1 MPNYKNQMYHSNMI
15 DLKKDYKHLSK
26 SQIAH
31 YYFCKEL
38 FNNPSPLVVPSIKEI
53 EEEAAKREEEYRIE
67 LQQQELQDRNKTAE
81 ELDDEAILSVKDY
94 WSRLENGSWPKEIER

>member
-1 MPNYKNQMYHSNMI
+1 MI
-15 DLKKDYKHLSK
+15 KINIDYKHLNK

-38 FNNPSPLVVPSIKEI
+38 FNNPSPLVVPSIKEMDA
-53 EEEAAKREEEYRIE
+53 EADKRAEEYRIE
-67 LQQQELQDRNKTAE
+67 LLQQEIEDRGKTAE
-81 ELDDEAILSVKDY
+81 ELADDALQSVKNY

>member
-1 MPNYKNQMYHSNMI
+1 MI
-15 DLKKDYKHLSK
+15 RIKKDYKHLSK

-38 FNNPSPLVVPSIKEI
+38 FNNPAPIVVPSIKEI
-53 EEEAAKREEEYRIE
+53 DAIIEKQEEEYRIE

-81 ELDDEAILSVKDY
+81 ELADEAIKSVKDY
-94 WSRLENGSWPKEIER
+94 WSRLENGTWPKEIER

>member
-1 MPNYKNQMYHSNMI
+1 MI
-15 DLKKDYKHLSK
+15 RIKKDYKHLSK

-38 FNNPSPLVVPSIKEI
+38 FNNPSPIVVPSIKEMDA
-53 EEEAAKREEEYRIE
+53 EAEKREEMYRIE

-81 ELDDEAILSVKDY
+81 ELDNEAIQSVKDY

>member
-1 MPNYKNQMYHSNMI
+1 MI
-15 DLKKDYKHLSK
+15 KINKDYKHLNK

-38 FNNPSPLVVPSIKEI
+38 FNNPSPIVVPSIKEMDA
-53 EEEAAKREEEYRIE
+53 EAEKREEMYRIE

-81 ELDDEAILSVKDY
+81 ELADEAIQSVKDY
-94 WSRLENGSWPKEIER
+94 WSRLENGLRPKEIER